1 MVFVTLGQTTWGWF
15 HVWGAAFFVLAVVI
29 ACYATVGQPLLG
41 LGWFVCLTANSVH
54 LRRTR

>member
-1 MVFVTLGQTTWGWF
+1 MLPSRLIHQAGLAVL
-15 HVWGAAFFVLAVVI
+15 AFFVLAVVI